1 MRLVP
6 TILCGGAGSRLWPVS
21 RELHP
26 KPFIRMADGQSLLQ
40 KAFLRASGLPQ
51 VQEILTVTNRE
62 LFFKTQDEFREVNRT
77 GLATA
82 YILEPYAR
90 NTAAAVA
97 AAALE
102 VSRVHG
108 EDALLLV
115 LAADHLI
122 DDEGAFQAAVREAQ
136 QLAITGKLVTFGIR
150 PHSPETGFGYIEAE
164 NRQVRRFVEKPS
176 AQFARDYLASGK
188 FLWNAGMFCFAAAA
202 VLREMTRHCPDVLTA
217 VRDCV
222 RRGQSAEGV
231 DFRQLELPAD
241 AFSAVPS
248 RSFDYALLEPASRAE
263 ATGSGTYGALA
274 VVPCELGWSD
284 VGSWEAIGELVD
296 ADSQNNRI
304 EGRALMHDSRNCYV
318 RSPDRLASGLGLDNL
333 MIVDTADAVLV
344 ADRAHALDVRVLYE
358 RLKADDH
365 EAHRRRRTAYRPWG
379 ELHSSSGRPRLQDQA
394 DRGQTTGQSQLADAS
409 PPQRTLGRRQRCG
422 HGHQW

>member
-21 RELHP
+21 R

-82 YILEPYAR
+82 YILEPCAR
-90 NTAAAVA
+90 NTAAAVG

-115 LAADHLI
+115 LAAGHLI

-136 QLAITGKLVTFGIR
+136 QLAIAGKLVTFGIR
-150 PHSPETGFGYIEAE
+150 PHRPETGFGYIEAE
-164 NRQVRRFVEKPS
+164 NRQVHRFVEKPS
-176 AQFARDYLASGK
+176 AQCARDYLASGK

-202 VLREMTRHCPDVLTA
+202 VLQEMMRHCPDVLTA
-217 VRDCV
+217 VCDYV

-241 AFSAVPS
+241 AFSTVPL
-248 RSFDYALLEPASRAE
+248 RSLDYALLGPASRAE
-263 ATGSGTYGALA
+263 AAGADGALA

-284 VGSWEAIGELVD
+284 VGLWEASGELAD

-304 EGRALMHDSRNCYV
+304 EGRALMHDRRNCYV
-318 RSPDRLASGLGLDNL
+318 RSPDRLVSGLGLDNL
-333 MIVDTADAVLV
+333 MIIGTADAVLV
-344 ADRAHALDVRVLYE
+344 AHRARAQDVRVLYK

-365 EAHRRRRTAYRPWG
+365 EAHRRPRTAYRLWG

-394 DRGQTTGQSQLADAS
+394 DRGQTKGQSQLADAS
-409 PPQRTLGRRQRCG
+409 PPQRTLGCRQRCG